1 MSGYQTGGFPS
12 NQSFVHFDKGI
23 TLVGGLADK
32 PCLVG
37 AIREEDLVPMSI
49 QEAIEQSDRRF
60 AAIVQGIVN
69 GAKKS
74 GAV

>member
-1 MSGYQTGGFPS
+1 MSVYQTGGFPS

-23 TLVGGLADK
+23 TIVGGLADK

-60 AAIVQGIVN
+60 ATIIQSITDGM
-69 GAKKS
+69 KES

>member
-1 MSGYQTGGFPS
+1 MSVCQTGGFPS

-23 TLVGGLADK
+23 TLVVGMADK

-49 QEAIEQSDRRF
+49 QEAIEQSNRRF
-60 AAIVQGIVN
+60 AAIIQSITDGM
-69 GAKKS
+69 KES

>member
-1 MSGYQTGGFPS
+1 MNDYQTGGFPS

-23 TLVGGLADK
+23 TLVGGMADK

-49 QEAIEQSDRRF
+49 REAIEQIDSRV
-60 AAIVQGIVN
+60 AAIVQETVDR
-69 GAKKS
+69 AKKR
-74 GAV
+74 GVV

>member
-32 PCLVG
+32 PCSVV
-37 AIREEDLVPMSI
+37 IREEDLVPLSI

-60 AAIVQGIVN
+60 AAIIQGIVDR
-69 GAKKS
+69 AKES
-74 GAV
+74 GDM